1 MPSIPLRPATPSRRR
16 GGARC
21 AIYLLA
27 GMASH
32 EHHCGRIKHEEL
44 DCRRCVIDRGC
55 LPRTWRGGRNLGAG
69 LSVARHHHRG
79 RLKSREHHRRTG
91 QGVAQEVTAATK
103 QPVIVE
109 NKPGGSGG
117 IAAQAVARAAPDGH
131 TVFMTTN
138 TTQAA
143 NPFLFRKLA
152 YDPVKDFTPVGA
164 LVKGYL
170 LMVTHPSVK
179 ARTVSDF
186 IALARKEPGKLTFG
200 SGSSSAR
207 VAGELFQQMT
217 GVRMTHVPYKAN
229 PNAVLD
235 LVGGQIDMMIVDLTT
250 SLPQVRSGRLN
261 ALGVTSLQRSPLVPD
276 LPTLNETGLPNYQ
289 ISYWNALYAPANTP
303 EPVVKTLNDLMQKA
317 MQSEAVKRFVF
328 QNGMEVFTSSPEELK
343 QFQAAE
349 LERWGKIIRTAGIE
363 AE

>member
-1 MPSIPLRPATPSRRR
+1 MKNWNAAGVSLIAIACAGSGATGAAWAQTFPSRAITVVV
-16 GGARC
+16 GSSPGSTTDGLAR
-21 AIYLLA
+21 AI
-27 GMASH
+27 
-32 EHHCGRIKHEEL
+32 
-44 DCRRCVIDRGC
+44 
-55 LPRTWRGGRNLGAG
+55 
-69 LSVARHHHRG
+69 
-79 RLKSREHHRRTG
+79 
-91 QGVAQEVTAATK
+91 AQEVTAVTR

-117 IAAQAVARAAPDGH
+117 IAAQSVARAAPDGH

-143 NPFLFRKLA
+143 NPFLFKKLT
-152 YDPVKDFTPVGA
+152 YDPVKDFTPVGL

-179 ARTVSDF
+179 AKTVSDF
-186 IALARKEPGKLTFG
+186 IALAKKEPGKLTFG

-250 SLPQVRSGRLN
+250 SLPQVRSGRLH

-303 EPVVKTLNDLMQKA
+303 EPVVKTLNELMQKA
-317 MQSEAVKRFVF
+317 MQSDAVKRFVI

-349 LERWGKIIRTAGIE
+349 LERWGKIIRAAGIE